1 MTRTFGKLILLSIL
15 VTGIT
20 ACKPKNTGGAPAPN
34 PPPVGGTPPP
44 TSTPPPAAPLTVAQQ
59 LGAVFAVIFGAAST
73 AEPKDPAA
81 GDLVPVSTTTEP
93 INF

>member
-1 MTRTFGKLILLSIL
+1 MTRTFGKLILISIL

-20 ACKPKNTGGAPAPN
+20 ACKPKNNGGTPTN

-44 TSTPPPAAPLTVAQQ
+44 TTPPTAPPTVAQQ
-59 LGAVFAVIFGAAST
+59 LGAVFATIFGAAST

-81 GDLVPVSTTTEP
+81 GDLVPVSATTEP